1 MSAPEHTPAVPQ
13 VTTDPM
19 RRTARIAGVL
29 YLITFVSIPTLAL
42 YKPVREHVDT
52 FVLGTGSHPGL
63 LWGALSEVS
72 VGLAGIGT
80 AVVLYRVARRQ
91 SETAARRGPSAAARG
106 RRSAPSVAA
115 APAVRR

>member
-1 MSAPEHTPAVPQ
+1 MTLTAPTPGVIRPPPD
-13 VTTDPM
+13 TM
-19 RRTARIAGVL
+19 RRTSLAAGVL
-29 YLITFVSIPTLAL
+29 YLLTFVSIPTLFL
-42 YKPVREHVDT
+42 YDPVRNDEN
-52 FVLGTGSHPGL
+52 FVLGAGSSTGV
-63 LWGALSEVS
+63 LWGAFAEV
-72 VGLAGIGT
+72 VVALAGIGT

>member
-1 MSAPEHTPAVPQ
+1 MTLTAPNPGVIRPPPDT
-13 VTTDPM
+13 M
-19 RRTARIAGVL
+19 RRTSLAAGVL
-29 YLITFVSIPTLAL
+29 YLLTFVSIPTLFL
-42 YKPVREHVDT
+42 YDPVRNDEN
-52 FVLGTGSHPGL
+52 FVLGAGSSTGV
-63 LWGALSEVS
+63 LWGAFAEV
-72 VGLAGIGT
+72 VALAGIGT